1 MVQVSQT
8 EERSPAANLVKRTVL
23 DNGIILLV
31 IENPIADIVA
41 SRIFI
46 KAGNRCEPKQKAGLS
61 HLVSAVI
68 TKGTDT
74 LSSLEIAEQVESV
87 GASLS
92 ADTATDYLQ
101 MSLKTIRSDFAEIF
115 SLTAELLRSP
125 AFPEAEVELERQIT
139 LQDIR
144 SQQEHPSTIAFDQ
157 LRRAMY
163 GRHPYGLSSL
173 GTIDTVSSLTR
184 ADLQNYHQSYFR
196 PDNLVISIAGNI
208 TLETAREL
216 VETALGDWQIP
227 ATSLPYVNLDPI
239 LCQPHRVVTTQE
251 TQQSMV
257 MLGYLASS
265 VKEPE
270 YGALKVLNT
279 YLGNGLSS
287 RLFVEL
293 REKRGLAYEISAF
306 YPTRL
311 DLSQFVVYMGTAP
324 ENTAIALEGLRHEIE
339 RLRTHHLTESE
350 LQVCKN
356 KLLGQYALGKQTNAQ
371 LAQVYG
377 WYETLGLGIEFD
389 TIFQQLVNEVTV
401 DTAWEAACQ
410 YFVEP
415 YISLVGPA
423 KFVESCQMQH
433 K

>member
-1 MVQVSQT
+1 MTAVSQNQPGLPVT
-8 EERSPAANLVKRTVL
+8 DLVKRTVL
-23 DNGIILLV
+23 DNGITLLV
-31 IENPIADIVA
+31 IENPTADIIA

-46 KAGNRCEPKQKAGLS
+46 KAGNRCEPKEKAGLS
-61 HLVSAVI
+61 HLLSALI

-101 MSLKTIRSDFAEIF
+101 MSMKTIGSDFADIF
-115 SLTAELLRSP
+115 NLTAQLLRSP
-125 AFPEAEVELERQIT
+125 TFPAQEVELERQIT

-144 SQQEHPSTIAFDQ
+144 SQQEHPSAVAFEQ

-173 GTIDTVSSLTR
+173 GTFESVSSIKR
-184 ADLQNYHQSYFR
+184 HDLQDYHQNYFR
-196 PDNLVISIAGNI
+196 PDNIVISIAGNI
-208 TLETAREL
+208 TLETAL
-216 VETALGDWQIP
+216 DVVKNALGDWKTPQNAIECVP
-227 ATSLPYVNLDPI
+227 LDPI
-239 LCQPHRVVTTQE
+239 VPQPHPVVTSQE

-265 VKEPE
+265 VKDKE
-270 YGALKVLNT
+270 YAALKVLNT

-293 REKRGLAYEISAF
+293 REKRGLAYEVSAF

-311 DLSQFVVYMGTAP
+311 DTSQFVVYMGTAP
-324 ENTAIALEGLRHEIE
+324 ENTAIALEGLRYELE
-339 RLRTHHLTESE
+339 RLRTHKLSELE

-389 TIFQQLVNEVTV
+389 LVFQELTNGVTAE
-401 DTAWEAACQ
+401 TAWEAANK
-410 YFVEP
+410 YFTEP
-415 YISLVGPA
+415 YISVVGPA
-423 KFVESCQMQH
+423 KFVENCQMC
-433 K
+433 

>member
-1 MVQVSQT
+1 MSQIQK
-8 EERSPAANLVKRTVL
+8 RSPLTNLVQRAVL
-23 DNGIILLV
+23 DNGITLLV
-31 IENPIADIVA
+31 IENPTADIVA

-46 KAGNRCEPKQKAGLS
+46 KAGTRWESKHQAGLS

-101 MSLKTIRSDFAEIF
+101 MSLKTIGSDFAEIF
-115 SLTAELLRSP
+115 NLTAKLLRSP
-125 AFPEAEVELERQIT
+125 AFPAAEVELERQIT

-144 SQQEHPSTIAFDQ
+144 SQQEHPSAIAFEQ

-173 GTIDTVSSLTR
+173 GTIESVSGLTR
-184 ADLQNYHQSYFR
+184 EDLQNYHQSYFR
-196 PDNLVISIAGNI
+196 PDNLVISIAGNL
-208 TLETAREL
+208 TFETARYL
-216 VETALGDWQIP
+216 VEKALGDWEIP
-227 ATSLPYVNLDPI
+227 TNSILPINLSPI
-239 LCQPHRVVTTQE
+239 VCKPYQVVTPQE

-265 VKEPE
+265 VKDKE

-293 REKRGLAYEISAF
+293 REKRGLAYEVSAF

-311 DLSQFVVYMGTAP
+311 DLSQFVVYLGTAP
-324 ENTAIALEGLRHEIE
+324 ENTAIALEGLHHEIE
-339 RLRTHHLTESE
+339 RLRTHQLTDSE
-350 LQVCKN
+350 LQTCKN

-389 TIFQQLVNEVTV
+389 TVFQELVNNVTV
-401 DTAWEAACQ
+401 ETAWETACQ

-423 KFVESCQMQH
+423 KFVENCQI
-433 K
+433 

>member
-1 MVQVSQT
+1 MVSESQT
-8 EERSPAANLVKRTVL
+8 EARNLVKRTVL
-23 DNGIILLV
+23 SNGIVLLV
-31 IENPIADIVA
+31 TENPTADIVA
-41 SRIFI
+41 ARIFI
-46 KAGNRCEPKQKAGLS
+46 KAGNRSEPKEKAGLS

-68 TKGTDT
+68 TKGTED
-74 LSSLEIAEQVESV
+74 LSSLEIAERVESV

-101 MSLKTIRSDFAEIF
+101 MSLKTIGSDFADILH
-115 SLTAELLRSP
+115 LTAELLRSP
-125 AFPEAEVELERQIT
+125 AFPASEVELERQIT

-144 SQQEHPSTIAFDQ
+144 SQQEHPSAIAFEQ

-163 GRHPYGLSSL
+163 GRHPYALSSL
-173 GTIDTVSSLTR
+173 GTLDTVKDITR
-184 ADLQNYHQSYFR
+184 SDLQNYHQSYFR
-196 PDNLVISIAGNI
+196 PDNIIISIAGN
-208 TLETAREL
+208 LNFETAKEL
-216 VETALGDWQIP
+216 VEKTLGDWQSPADSIP
-227 ATSLPYVNLDPI
+227 QIHLDPI
-239 LCQPHRVVTTQE
+239 VCQPHQVITPQE

-265 VKEPE
+265 VKDKN

-293 REKRGLAYEISAF
+293 REKRGLAYEVSAF

-324 ENTAIALEGLRHEIE
+324 ENTAIALEGLHDEIE
-339 RLRTHHLTESE
+339 RLRAHKLSESE
-350 LQVCKN
+350 LQICKN

-371 LAQVYG
+371 LAQIYG
-377 WYETLGLGIEFD
+377 WYETLGLGIDFD
-389 TIFQQLVNEVTV
+389 TDFQKLVNAVTV
-401 DTAWEAACQ
+401 ETAWEAACQ

-423 KFVESCQMQH
+423 KFVENCRT
-433 K
+433 

>member
-1 MVQVSQT
+1 MVQVS
-8 EERSPAANLVKRTVL
+8 RSPATNLVKRAVL
-23 DNGIILLV
+23 DNKIVLLV
-31 IENPIADIVA
+31 IENPTADIIA

-46 KAGNRCEPKQKAGLS
+46 KAGNRCEPKEKAGLS
-61 HLVSAVI
+61 HLVSTVL
-68 TKGTDT
+68 TKGTDS
-74 LSSLEIAEQVESV
+74 LSSLDIAERVESV

-101 MSLKTIRSDFAEIF
+101 ISLKTIGSDFADIF
-115 SLTAELLRSP
+115 NLTANLLRSP
-125 AFPEAEVELERQIT
+125 AFPAAEVELERQIT

-163 GRHPYGLSSL
+163 GQHPYGSSSL
-173 GTIDTVSSLTR
+173 GTIETVSSLTR
-184 ADLQNYHQSYFR
+184 ADLQDYHQKYFR
-196 PDNLVISIAGNI
+196 PDNIVISISGNI
-208 TLETAREL
+208 TVETAQDI
-216 VETALGDWQIP
+216 VENALGDWNVP
-227 ATSLPYVNLDPI
+227 ANSLTSSNLSPI
-239 LCQPHRVVTTQE
+239 LCQPHRVVTPQE

-265 VKEPE
+265 VKDRE

-293 REKRGLAYEISAF
+293 REKRGLAYEVSAF

-311 DLSQFVVYMGTAP
+311 DMSQFVVYMGTAP
-324 ENTAIALEGLRHEIE
+324 ENTAIALEGLHHEIE
-339 RLRTHHLTESE
+339 RLRAHRLSESE

-389 TIFQQLVNEVTV
+389 TVFQEVVEEVTV
-401 DTAWEAACQ
+401 DTAWEAADR

-423 KFVESCQMQH
+423 KFVENCQL
-433 K
+433 